1 MPYVCSNKF
10 LFDMRRLFR
19 IGDRVRS
26 KRDGRVM
33 EVLKYL
39 KSNLLELRWFD
50 VESREVR
57 HQKLKEDQISR
68 AA

>member
-1 MPYVCSNKF
+1 
-10 LFDMRRLFR
+10 MRRLFR

-39 KSNLLELRWFD
+39 KSNLVELRWFD
-50 VESREVR
+50 VDSREVR